1 MSVNPSSSLPAAAP
15 MTSSLIRLASAAA
28 SLVVAALL
36 SAAAL
41 LSVSCSRPADIPF
54 TVADHYFFRNDA
66 TIPADPLIAD
76 RATFDS
82 LFGAAA
88 VMGRNGMPTPID
100 FDTQFVIA
108 VVRPITDIVTE
119 LVPVSLVFDSAP
131 GTTPSSGTDPDS
143 GLGSSSGTLTLTYHE
158 SLGERTS
165 YSMRP
170 LLLII
175 VNRSDLPSDLPSV
188 RLSVQ

>member
-1 MSVNPSSSLPAAAP
+1 MSVNPFSSLH
-15 MTSSLIRLASAAA
+15 AAA
-28 SLVVAALL
+28 SLAVATLL
-36 SAAAL
+36 SAAL
-41 LSVSCSRPADIPF
+41 LSVSCSRPADVPF

-66 TIPADPLIAD
+66 AIPADPLIAD

-88 VMGRNGMPTPID
+88 VMGRNGMPTPVD
-100 FDTQFVIA
+100 FDTQVVIA

-119 LVPVSLVFDSAP
+119 LVPVSLVLDSAS
-131 GTTPSSGTDPDS
+131 GTTPSSGTAPDS
-143 GLGSSSGTLTLTYHE
+143 GLGSSSGTLTFTYHE

-175 VNRSDLPSDLPSV
+175 VNRSDLPSGLPSV
-188 RLSVQ
+188 RLSAQ

>member
-1 MSVNPSSSLPAAAP
+1 MSVNHSFCLPAAVP
-15 MTSSLIRLASAAA
+15 
-28 SLVVAALL
+28 LVVAVLF
-36 SAAAL
+36 SAAL

-76 RATFDS
+76 RTTFDS

-88 VMGRNGMPTPID
+88 VMGRNGMPTTID
-100 FDTQFVIA
+100 FDTQSVIA
-108 VVRPITDIVTE
+108 VVRPITDTVTE
-119 LVPVSLVFDSAP
+119 LVPVSLVLDSA
-131 GTTPSSGTDPDS
+131 
-143 GLGSSSGTLTLTYHE
+143 SGTLTFTYHE

-170 LLLII
+170 LLLIV
-175 VNRSDLPSDLPSV
+175 VNRSDLPSALPSV
-188 RLSVQ
+188 SLSTQ